1 MNTKQLIDKLFT
13 QDNFEIVSVYENHAV
28 IFVGNNIKLMI
39 YNLGEGDF
47 EVSYMS
53 NVINLDEHLNLVYNV
68 NEIRCKYE
76 FFKAFASLDVLI
88 AMNKINK
95 NQIK

>member
-1 MNTKQLIDKLFT
+1 MTTKQLINNLFT
-13 QDNFEIVSVYENHAV
+13 QDNFEIVSLYDNHAI

-39 YNLGEGDF
+39 YNLGAGKF
-47 EVSYMS
+47 EVNYMS
-53 NVINLDEHLNLVYNV
+53 SVIDSNKHLELVYNV

-76 FFKAFASLDVLI
+76 FFKAFATQDVLI

-95 NQIK
+95 VK